1 MADSLDG
8 VCSQSPNCHSI
19 VIAGVITPPLGLI
32 APPQLAPPLSGGHS
46 MPCAAVP
53 MACAPGRCQVAASSN
68 FSNPVHPQLG
78 PTHGDQSPGLRGAYP
93 DGTARADVVVWL
105 MAIQHL

>member
-8 VCSQSPNCHSI
+8 VCSLNPNCHRI
-19 VIAGVITPPLGLI
+19 VNAGFIIPPLGLI
-32 APPQLAPPLSGGHS
+32 APPQLAPLLSGGHS
-46 MPCAAVP
+46 MPCAAAP
-53 MACAPGRCQVAASSN
+53 MACAPGKYQVAASSIV
-68 FSNPVHPQLG
+68 STPVHPQLG